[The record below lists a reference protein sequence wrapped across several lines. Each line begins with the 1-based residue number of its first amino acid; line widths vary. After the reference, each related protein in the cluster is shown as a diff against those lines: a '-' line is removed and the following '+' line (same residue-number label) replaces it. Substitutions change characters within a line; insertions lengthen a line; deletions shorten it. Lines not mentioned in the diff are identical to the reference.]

1 MIEELL
7 ARIPPPTPA
16 LSDFSSPFGLMGSIP
31 TSVAKLRRSGIGCL
45 IEFILL
51 TVYAL
56 VVSTIL
62 VLLSRPVR
70 WAIRRVVGSLVRS
83 TTRG

>member
-1 MIEELL
+1 VCS
-7 ARIPPPTPA
+7 
-16 LSDFSSPFGLMGSIP
+16 SDLD
-31 TSVAKLRRSGIGCL
+31 AL
-45 IEFILL
+45 IELILL

-56 VVSTIL
+56 VLSTIL

>member
-1 MIEELL
+1 MD
-7 ARIPPPTPA
+7 A
-16 LSDFSSPFGLMGSIP
+16 
-31 TSVAKLRRSGIGCL
+31 L

-56 VVSTIL
+56 VVSTVL

-70 WAIRRVVGSLVRS
+70 WAIPGGL
-83 TTRG
+83 